1 MTACNA
7 LSQFEHFTLKTRVRF
22 QKGGGVRPSGG
33 ILPVRNGS
41 IEPSQ
46 GILLEQRT
54 G

>member
-1 MTACNA
+1 MLIRPAGTSLNA
-7 LSQFEHFTLKTRVRF
+7 DKSIKPVAPRNYVT
-22 QKGGGVRPSGG
+22 SGG
-33 ILPVRNGS
+33 IEPVRTGS